1 MNTRM
6 KWLPAAAILLAGAV
20 LTASAYDQRIV
31 FVDMNILFEK
41 YHKTERADAQLQ
53 EQAETLNVEYEQM
66 LEDLEALRESFN
78 KLRDEAQD
86 MALSK
91 ETRERKKANAEDKL
105 LEISQ
110 EEQRLQRFRET
121 RSKQLNNQQRRMR
134 DQIVREIREI
144 METYAKQ
151 QGYSAILDLS
161 GESMNGVEIILY
173 SDGSQDITD
182 EVLEE
187 LNKGRLEDDAEE
199 EE

>member
-1 MNTRM
+1 M

>member
-1 MNTRM
+1 
-6 KWLPAAAILLAGAV
+6 V